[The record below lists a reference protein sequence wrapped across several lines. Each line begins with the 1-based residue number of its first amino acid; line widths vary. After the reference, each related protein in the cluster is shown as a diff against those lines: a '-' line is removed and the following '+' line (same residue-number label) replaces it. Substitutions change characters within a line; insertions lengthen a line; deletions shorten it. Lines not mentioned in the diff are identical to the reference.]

1 MTTWEQVP
9 KRKTNNFLTPAQ
21 FETWKRAQ
29 NKPHATYGGYTSWV
43 KSTRAAR
50 DNARLAADPY
60 GQNAALSQF
69 RAGLLTP
76 AQQAAQAQSMINA
89 KIKGALGQIE
99 DTYSGARSDTAD
111 AAKRAQGYM
120 QAFANMTATTPDQV
134 ASVYNDAADRLKGWG
149 TGLTGAFQQAEES
162 ENAKAAA
169 ALAAT
174 GTKTSIP
181 VNDFDPAAMR
191 NVLQYT
197 GVVTPG
203 KNLQEEAA
211 NAAAMARFQRA
222 AGASQVE
229 SVAQDYL
236 EKGRALDKEMA
247 GKKAALLATE
257 PDLYQQALSGLQTQG
272 QQGWSTFI
280 NALQQQRATDIQ
292 SKYLEN
298 ATRQAGA
305 EITGRD
311 PVTGLP
317 TVAATT
323 AATQAKLDRQ
333 KLIADQNQFIQE
345 RIDKAAGA
353 AKPNATLSKAVGYL
367 VDSNGN
373 ALTKKDGGL
382 FVLPGFKLD
391 KNGNLIKTATGKKG
405 GAEGGATPGEI
416 QTFLSSLKKDT
427 YKKVTT
433 RNPTTGT
440 SVSRNVPGQPTY
452 AMNFHQAL
460 KRLTTWGGVSDA
472 QARAYLQSVYPRGAA
487 GRAWL
492 TNEEQNALRKW
503 GRTVSGPGAGRAA
516 TVIRKSLLGSA
527 YLTPQQYRALTAA
540 GFQIPGHPGTSPA
553 GTRIWW
559 ING

>member
-236 EKGRALDKEMA
+236 QKGTALDKEMA

-272 QQGWSTFI
+272 QQGWSTFL
-280 NALQQQRATDIQ
+280 NALQQTRATDIQ
-292 SKYLEN
+292 SSYLNN
-298 ATRQAGA
+298 ALRQAGA
-305 EITGRD
+305 TITGYD
-311 PVTGLP
+311 PTTGLP
-317 TVAATT
+317 TYESVKDKADAAAKKAEDIAKAKAKKAGVRT
-323 AATQAKLDRQ
+323 AAVEKRDSDTVKYLTDARAWAAAQVKPGTEQAEIGSVPMQVGKTAPIKDSKGHIVL
-333 KLIADQNQFIQE
+333 
-345 RIDKAAGA
+345 AARPIY
-353 AKPNATLSKAVGYL
+353 AKPGGGTTTNKNKAIMKPIYEQQPIAKPQFTRLWDRLTETLATQLGRYGYSRKQIRNFAHDVLDDYYTVGEIRQQAQ
-367 VDSNGN
+367 D
-373 ALTKKDGGL
+373 KKDVQSWIDDYNVRGQNER
-382 FVLPGFKLD
+382 P
-391 KNGNLIKTATGKKG
+391 KKR
-405 GAEGGATPGEI
+405 
-416 QTFLSSLKKDT
+416 K
-427 YKKVTT
+427 TT
-433 RNPTTGT
+433 RG
-440 SVSRNVPGQPTY
+440 S
-452 AMNFHQAL
+452 H
-460 KRLTTWGGVSDA
+460 GG
-472 QARAYLQSVYPRGAA
+472 P
-487 GRAWL
+487 
-492 TNEEQNALRKW
+492 
-503 GRTVSGPGAGRAA
+503 P
-516 TVIRKSLLGSA
+516 
-527 YLTPQQYRALTAA
+527 
-540 GFQIPGHPGTSPA
+540 
-553 GTRIWW
+553 
-559 ING
+559 